1 MRRIEFFLTI
11 IIYLLASIAYILI
24 DTSTPFIIKLP
35 VLILVFGTPVFLFVS
50 VLYEVSDT
58 GQ

>member
-1 MRRIEFFLTI
+1 MRRIEYLLTI
-11 IIYLLASIAYILI
+11 IIYLLASIAYILS
-24 DTSTPFIIKLP
+24 DTSTPFIIWVP
-35 VLILVFGTPVFLFVS
+35 VLILVFGTPVFLLVS

>member
-1 MRRIEFFLTI
+1 MRRIEYFLTI
-11 IIYLLASIAYILI
+11 IIYLLASIAYLLAE
-24 DTSTPFIIKLP
+24 TSSPFIIKLP
-35 VLILVFGTPVFLFVS
+35 VLILVFGTPVFLLVS